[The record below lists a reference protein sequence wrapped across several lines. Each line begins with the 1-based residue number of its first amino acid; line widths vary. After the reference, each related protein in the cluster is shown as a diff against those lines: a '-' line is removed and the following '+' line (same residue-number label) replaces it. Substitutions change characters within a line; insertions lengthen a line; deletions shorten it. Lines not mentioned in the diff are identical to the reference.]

1 MYFTMCFNEYK
12 YLSMRGWIFD
22 SLMDT
27 AKSFSFFVI
36 TVRDNNNHYFK
47 IEITKG
53 SENITAIGVLILF

>member
-1 MYFTMCFNEYK
+1 
-12 YLSMRGWIFD
+12 MRGWIFD

-47 IEITKG
+47 VEITKG

>member
-1 MYFTMCFNEYK
+1 
-12 YLSMRGWIFD
+12 MRGWIFD

-47 IEITKG
+47 MEITRG
-53 SENITAIGVLILF
+53 SENITDIEALILF